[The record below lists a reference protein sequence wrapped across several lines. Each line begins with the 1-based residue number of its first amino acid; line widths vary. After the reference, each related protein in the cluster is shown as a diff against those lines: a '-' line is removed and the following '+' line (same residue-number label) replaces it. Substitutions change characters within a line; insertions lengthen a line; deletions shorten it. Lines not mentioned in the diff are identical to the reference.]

1 MFDRI
6 TSPSL
11 RRHLAKQKCSPG
23 SHICDVCLKNAMF
36 DMATTDYGYATND
49 YKMRCDLN
57 MVEYHVMNMVE
68 YG

>member
-1 MFDRI
+1 MGR
-6 TSPSL
+6 
-11 RRHLAKQKCSPG
+11 AVPG
-23 SHICDVCLKNAMF
+23 GLGRAGTAGLQPPRGPLDVCLKNAMF